1 MFNATFNNILVIS
14 CRSVL
19 LLEEIGVHGEIIDLL
34 HILLYRVH
42 PTGAG
47 FELRM
52 LVVIATDCIG
62 SCRSNYHITWPLS

>member
-19 LLEEIGVHGEIIDLL
+19 LLEETECTEKTIDLL
-34 HILLYRVH
+34 HIMLYRVH
-42 PTGAG
+42 HTGAE

-62 SCRSNYHITWPLS
+62 SCKSNYHKTWPLS